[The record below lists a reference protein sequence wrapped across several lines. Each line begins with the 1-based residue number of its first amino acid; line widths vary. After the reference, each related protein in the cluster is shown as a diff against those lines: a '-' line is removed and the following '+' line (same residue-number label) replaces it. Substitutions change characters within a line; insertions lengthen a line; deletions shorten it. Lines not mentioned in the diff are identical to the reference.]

1 MKIFNIYPV
10 KNQSMYKNEDFS
22 MILAHLVEKKL
33 YDPKNFNQNRYIIM
47 DNGAYESSR
56 VSTNLRDLVTI
67 ARSSGIV
74 VDEIVIPDVIGD
86 YEKTK
91 QLFNDNYNVMK
102 ENAQDFNF
110 MYVAHVSNL
119 DQLKEA
125 IDIVNDEYFKDE
137 VSITLGIP
145 KHCKINRYGK
155 EAIEL
160 YKKCHCP
167 IHFLGIKENYEELE
181 CVNGIIRSCDS
192 AQICYIARDHFN
204 SNYMMNQKRI
214 GKAIDLE
221 NDCIENNKLQSTKD
235 ILTKELL
242 LDGLL

>member
-125 IDIVNDEYFKDE
+125 IEMVNNEYFKDE

-145 KHCKINRYGK
+145 KHCKINR
-155 EAIEL
+155 
-160 YKKCHCP
+160 
-167 IHFLGIKENYEELE
+167 IHL
-181 CVNGIIRSCDS
+181 
-192 AQICYIARDHFN
+192 
-204 SNYMMNQKRI
+204 
-214 GKAIDLE
+214 
-221 NDCIENNKLQSTKD
+221 
-235 ILTKELL
+235 
-242 LDGLL
+242 